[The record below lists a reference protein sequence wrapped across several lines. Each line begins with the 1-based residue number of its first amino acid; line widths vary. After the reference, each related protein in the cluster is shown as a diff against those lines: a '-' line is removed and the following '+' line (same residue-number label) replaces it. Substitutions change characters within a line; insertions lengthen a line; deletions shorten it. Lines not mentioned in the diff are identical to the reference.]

1 MDSMHPKSKAIK
13 GKKPLD
19 LLNPDYNDSE
29 MLQEYYLFE
38 YDGDKDRF
46 VLNDNNCTKN
56 DQID

>member
-13 GKKPLD
+13 GKKPFD
-19 LLNPDYNDSE
+19 LLNPDYNYSE

-38 YDGDKDRF
+38 YDGDADCF
-46 VLNDNNCTKN
+46 ALNDNNCTKN